1 MTIMSWKCEFPL
13 RRTGSN
19 SPHVSYNRV
28 MSKCVEC
35 EMPERLLPP
44 ASITHDPPPIIYNAQ
59 QDSCT
64 LLPLMPIRFL
74 SAKAPLHQ
82 DSRLHPASEAG
93 CAAFQIHPFHPRF
106 PLPAVAD
113 QVPKI
118 PSCHLALLPHRA
130 RLFSRL
136 AELLDTDLQPGAQV
150 LGRVAED
157 LAHFCGNAGAVG
169 VGVVERG
176 EGVSDASRKPGR

>member
-1 MTIMSWKCEFPL
+1 MWNANARAPLPQHPSRMTPSHNLQCSAKQ
-13 RRTGSN
+13 
-19 SPHVSYNRV
+19 SYNPSV
-28 MSKCVEC
+28 DAN
-35 EMPERLLPP
+35 PFL
-44 ASITHDPPPIIYNAQ
+44 
-59 QDSCT
+59 
-64 LLPLMPIRFL
+64 IRR
-74 SAKAPLHQ
+74 APLNH

-118 PSCHLALLPHRA
+118 PPCHLALLPDRA

-136 AELLDTDLQPGAQV
+136 AELLDTGLQPGAQG

-157 LAHFCGNAGAVG
+157 LAHFCGNAGAVR